1 MDVGYGPWAVQP
13 ISDSL
18 HRTQYLGSSHTSFK
32 HNVNLKVI
40 NISNLFHLFSRK
52 AMICPS
58 THSAE
63 TFNAVIP
70 FWDIQGSGMQG
81 SKSYCLRI
89 LVYLMQNIKIRL
101 WQCNGMESVT
111 NLSHDNGKDILELKM
126 GVKEVCICIQ
136 NVACRTVGSM
146 MWQFQMVP
154 HSLP

>member
-1 MDVGYGPWAVQP
+1 
-13 ISDSL
+13 
-18 HRTQYLGSSHTSFK
+18 
-32 HNVNLKVI
+32 
-40 NISNLFHLFSRK
+40 
-52 AMICPS
+52 
-58 THSAE
+58 
-63 TFNAVIP
+63 
-70 FWDIQGSGMQG
+70 MQG

-146 MWQFQMVP
+146 M
-154 HSLP
+154 